1 MGYVVNNIV
10 VLSFIIDILLFLQLI
25 IPGKTNIKMCRK
37 LSNAGNV
44 FLLRGKHLILSLKN
58 MKTSNSF
65 LKIQQYMLYACLTS

>member
-44 FLLRGKHLILSLKN
+44 FYFVENI
-58 MKTSNSF
+58 
-65 LKIQQYMLYACLTS
+65 